1 MHQQLWGDDYLE
13 PKLVTDCNDDDAD
26 DDGGVGYFFWRAK
39 EKLASIARAFREGE
53 SIPVPVVAPGG
64 EEKEA
69 KEEREG
75 RRDFA
80 EQMRMGRDSGRRPDQ
95 ST

>member
-1 MHQQLWGDDYLE
+1 M
-13 PKLVTDCNDDDAD
+13 LVMMM
-26 DDGGVGYFFWRAK
+26 VLVIFFWRAK

-80 EQMRMGRDSGRRPDQ
+80 EQMRMGGDSGRRPDPSSENCASQ
-95 ST
+95 WTQQL